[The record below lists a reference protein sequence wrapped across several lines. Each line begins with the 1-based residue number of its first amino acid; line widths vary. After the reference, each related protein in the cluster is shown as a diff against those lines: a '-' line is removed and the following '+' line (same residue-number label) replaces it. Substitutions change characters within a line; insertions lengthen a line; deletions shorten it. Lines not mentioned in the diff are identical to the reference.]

1 MGKCGTDEESRNNM
15 YKQLLYELSQ
25 VFDSYQILS
34 SELYREIYSSDGSY
48 FNIKPEV
55 IVRQE
60 TLRQIEQLLTV
71 SELGIN
77 VTGTSLSG

>member
-34 SELYREIYSSDGSY
+34 SELYREIYSRDGSY

-71 SELGIN
+71 SELGTN